1 MESATIIF
9 QPSGHRGKISKNK
22 SVLEAAR
29 ELGENIESLC
39 GGKGSCGKCRVLI
52 ADGSY
57 PKYNIV
63 SGRNNISGWKKAEN
77 RFIDKKNKKK
87 GYRLACCA
95 AIKGDVLAFVPEESR
110 ASKQIVSKRPHLVTI
125 PYDPI
130 VKKYDLIMDPPSV
143 NDSKGDLERLLGA
156 LKIQYGREE
165 LGCDI
170 DVLYSCDI
178 DVLRNLPIRLREEN
192 WHVTVSVWM
201 DKEIIRILPG
211 EVLDC
216 FGIAV
221 DIGTTTVVASL
232 VHLNSMKILDT
243 QYIMNPQV
251 KYGEDVISRIN
262 YHVHNKEGLAE
273 MSADIIEAL
282 NSMIEALLRSTWPD
296 NTSWLSTEEE
306 LIYNEVQ
313 KQRAKTEGKF
323 LCLTPEDIED
333 VTIVGNT
340 IMHHIFLKLDPRHVA
355 RTPFPP
361 VVQKSLNIKARN
373 LNLNICPSAY
383 IHILPNEAGFVGA
396 DNVAVLTAEAPY
408 KSDQIQL
415 IIDIGTNG
423 ELVLGNR
430 KRLLSTSCATGP
442 AFEGAEITFGMRAA
456 PGAIER
462 IAIDPDT
469 HEVVYKVVG
478 HDAWSNYVKPGE
490 LQVRG
495 ICGSGIMD
503 LLAELYR
510 TGIINKSGALQKN
523 QKSPR
528 YCANPETRQEEFVI
542 AWANETA
549 IGRDITITQKD
560 IRQIQLAKAAI
571 YTGCK
576 LLMRELGTDRVDV
589 IKIAGG
595 FGLHIDPVKT
605 LIMGMIPDCDPKKIV
620 PIGNAAGTGA
630 LITLLNREK
639 RSESDWV
646 ARMVEYVDLASL
658 QGFKDEFIEALHI
671 PHKKDP
677 FPHLEPIVPLEIL
690 FQEKNAVLKID

>member
-1 MESATIIF
+1 METATVIF
-9 QPSGHRGKISKNK
+9 QPSGLRGKISKNK

-52 ADGSY
+52 AEGSY

-63 SGRNNISGWKKAEN
+63 SGRNHISGWKKAEN
-77 RFIDKKNKKK
+77 RFIDSKNKKK

-110 ASKQIVSKRPHLVTI
+110 ASKQIVSKRPHLV
-125 PYDPI
+125 PVSYDPI
-130 VKKYDLIMDPPSV
+130 VEKYDLIMDPPSV
-143 NDSKGDLERLLGA
+143 NDSKGDLERLLGT
-156 LKIQYGREE
+156 LNIQYGLKD

-170 DVLYSCDI
+170 DILYSCDI
-178 DVLRNLPIRLREEN
+178 DVLRNLPMRLREQN

-201 DKEIIRILPG
+201 DREIIRIVPG
-211 EVLDC
+211 KVLDS

-232 VHLNSMKILDT
+232 VHLNSMQILDT

-262 YHVHNKEGLAE
+262 YHVHNKEGLAQ
-273 MSADIIEAL
+273 MSSDIIKAL
-282 NSMIEALLRSTWPD
+282 NNMIEALLRSTWPD
-296 NTSWLSTEEE
+296 NTNWPEKAKEFDYSD
-306 LIYNEVQ
+306 VQ
-313 KQRAKTEGKF
+313 KQRTKTEGKF
-323 LCLTPEDIED
+323 LCLIPEDIED

-340 IMHHIFLKLDPRHVA
+340 IMHHILLELDPRNIA
-355 RTPFPP
+355 RAPFPP

-373 LNLNICPSAY
+373 LKLNICPSAY
-383 IHILPNEAGFVGA
+383 VHILPIEAGFVGA
-396 DNVAVLTAEAPY
+396 DNVAVLTAEEPY

-430 KRLLSTSCATGP
+430 ERLLSTSCATGP

-456 PGAIER
+456 LGAIER
-462 IAIDPDT
+462 IAIDSKT

-490 LQVRG
+490 LQARG

-510 TGIINKSGALQKN
+510 SGIIAKSGAFQQN
-523 QKSPR
+523 QKSSR
-528 YCANPETRQEEFVI
+528 FRINSDTKHREFVI
-542 AWANETA
+542 ARADETA
-549 IGRDITITQKD
+549 TGRDITITQKD
-560 IRQIQLAKAAI
+560 VRQIQLAKAAI

-576 LLMRELGTDRVDV
+576 LLMREWGTDRVDV
-589 IKIAGG
+589 VKIAGG
-595 FGLHIDPVKT
+595 FGIHIDPVKA
-605 LIMGMIPDCDPKKIV
+605 LIMGMIPDCDPGQII
-620 PIGNAAGTGA
+620 PIGNAAGVGA
-630 LITLLNREK
+630 LVTLVNRKK

-658 QGFKDEFIEALHI
+658 QGFKDEFVEALHI

-677 FPHLEPIVPLEIL
+677 FPHLEPIVPPEIL
-690 FQEKNAVLKID
+690 SQE

>member
-1 MESATIIF
+1 
-9 QPSGHRGKISKNK
+9 
-22 SVLEAAR
+22 
-29 ELGENIESLC
+29 
-39 GGKGSCGKCRVLI
+39 
-52 ADGSY
+52 
-57 PKYNIV
+57 
-63 SGRNNISGWKKAEN
+63 
-77 RFIDKKNKKK
+77 
-87 GYRLACCA
+87 
-95 AIKGDVLAFVPEESR
+95 
-110 ASKQIVSKRPHLVTI
+110 
-125 PYDPI
+125 
-130 VKKYDLIMDPPSV
+130 
-143 NDSKGDLERLLGA
+143 
-156 LKIQYGREE
+156 
-165 LGCDI
+165 
-170 DVLYSCDI
+170 
-178 DVLRNLPIRLREEN
+178 
-192 WHVTVSVWM
+192 
-201 DKEIIRILPG
+201 
-211 EVLDC
+211 
-216 FGIAV
+216 
-221 DIGTTTVVASL
+221 
-232 VHLNSMKILDT
+232 
-243 QYIMNPQV
+243 MNPQI

-262 YHVHNKEGLAE
+262 YLTQNKEGLQR
-273 MSADIIEAL
+273 MSMDMLEAL
-282 NSMIEALLRSTWPD
+282 NSMIEALLRSTWPED
-296 NTSWLSTEEE
+296 TNLSETAEEFDDSG
-306 LIYNEVQ
+306 VQ
-313 KQRAKTEGKF
+313 KQRTKTAGKF
-323 LCLTPEDIED
+323 LCLIPDDIED

-340 IMHHIFLKLDPRHVA
+340 IMHHIFLKVDPRHVA
-355 RTPFPP
+355 RAPFPP

-373 LNLNICPSAY
+373 LGINICPSAY

-408 KSDQIQL
+408 KNDQIQL

-430 KRLLSTSCATGP
+430 RRLLSTSCATGP
-442 AFEGAEITFGMRAA
+442 AFEGAEISAGMRAA

-462 IAIDPDT
+462 IAIDSDT
-469 HEVVYKVVG
+469 HEVMYKVVAN
-478 HDAWSNYVKPGE
+478 DAWSDYVKTGA
-490 LQVRG
+490 LNTRG

-503 LLAELYR
+503 ILGELYR
-510 TGIINKSGALQKN
+510 TGIINKSGAFRKN

-528 YCANPETRQEEFVI
+528 YRVNPETRQKEFVI
-542 AWANETA
+542 AWAKETA

-576 LLMRELGTDRVDV
+576 LLMRELGTDQVDV

-658 QGFKDEFIEALHI
+658 QGFKDEFVEALHI

-690 FQEKNAVLKID
+690 FQD